1 MTVLIVGLSDM
12 WERATTQAEKRQ
24 AKQMREMQK
33 TVSPINCLHK
43 LIGNSNSSI
52 PGRNTIISSYNITDD
67 VESITSINSLAQL
80 LFLSIF

>member
-43 LIGNSNSSI
+43 LTCNPNSSI